1 MARAGED
8 ELIRRFFAPLA
19 GPAALGLADDAALF
33 AAPAGREIVLTADAL
48 VAGVHFFPDDPPAS
62 IGGKALGVNLSDLAA
77 KGARPE
83 GFLLTIALPD
93 GWSEA
98 WLGAFCDGL
107 GAMAR
112 EHACPLFGG
121 DTVRTPGPLTLSI
134 TALGS
139 VPAGRMVRRTS
150 AVAGE
155 VICVSGTIGDAHLGL
170 LLSPSDRPVW
180 AGRLSPTQIA
190 FLVDRYRHPRPRTAL
205 APILCE
211 FATAAMDISDGL
223 GGDLRKM
230 LAVSGSGGFVDLDA
244 IPVSLPGAASVAAEP
259 ALFERLVSG
268 GDDYEILF
276 TLPPDRWS
284 DVRDAAAR
292 SGIAVTAIGRT
303 EAEPGLRFRRDDH
316 PVALQPGSFSHF

>member
-33 AAPAGREIVLTADAL
+33 VPPPGRELVLTADAL
-48 VAGVHFFPDDPPAS
+48 VAGIHFFPDDPPAS
-62 IGGKALGVNLSDLAA
+62 IGCKALGVNLSDLAA

-107 GAMAR
+107 GATAR

-150 AVAGE
+150 ARAGE
-155 VICVSGTIGDAHLGL
+155 IVCVTGTIGDAHLGL
-170 LLSPSDRPVW
+170 LLSPAARPDW
-180 AGRLSPTQIA
+180 ATRLSAGEIDA
-190 FLVDRYRHPRPRTAL
+190 LLDRYRHPQPRTAL
-205 APILCE
+205 AETLSE
-211 FATAAMDISDGL
+211 QASAAMDVSDGL
-223 GGDLRKM
+223 AGDLYKM
-230 LAVSGSGGFVDLDA
+230 LAASGVGGELDLDA
-244 IPVSLPGAASVAAEP
+244 VPLSAAAQAALAVRP
-259 ALFERLVSG
+259 DLFERLVSG

-276 TLPPDRWS
+276 TLPAER
-284 DVRDAAAR
+284 VGAVQEAAER
-292 SGIAVTAIGRT
+292 VGIAVSCIGRT
-303 EAEPGLRFRRDDH
+303 NAASGLRFMRAGAEVQLATR
-316 PVALQPGSFSHF
+316 SFSHF